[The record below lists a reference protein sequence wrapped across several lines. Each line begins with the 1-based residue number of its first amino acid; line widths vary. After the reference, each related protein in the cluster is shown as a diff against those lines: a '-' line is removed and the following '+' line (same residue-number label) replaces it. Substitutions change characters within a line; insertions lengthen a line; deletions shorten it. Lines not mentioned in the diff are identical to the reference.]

1 MSQKLFQTL
10 KDSVERERILEAC
23 FHKTYFNKLRKTE
36 NRQKKKKKEMNR
48 MEQLVKSGIK
58 KTNKATERG
67 GTDGEI
73 GKEPLCSRS
82 DRNIYEEK
90 IFDLEVKA

>member
-1 MSQKLFQTL
+1 
-10 KDSVERERILEAC
+10 
-23 FHKTYFNKLRKTE
+23 
-36 NRQKKKKKEMNR
+36 MNR
-48 MEQLVKSGIK
+48 MEQLVKYGIK

-67 GTDGEI
+67 GTDGEV